1 MPYFVETE
9 DGISRSLR
17 SKNEVIDYL
26 LFLIDRIDTDLGAR
40 VLDRDGNVLF
50 GWI

>member
-9 DGISRSLR
+9 DGISKVLR
-17 SKNEVIDYL
+17 SKNEVIDHL
-26 LFLIDRIDTDLGAR
+26 VSLIYRIDTDLNVL

-50 GWI
+50 P